1 MPSIFNKQSNRE
13 KVDYG
18 INLCLSIPYHKLH
31 LVETMDKRAA
41 ETHAQ
46 SRSHYVRRLIEE
58 DERNAKKRGSV
69 DVLQFA

>member
-1 MPSIFNKQSNRE
+1 MPTIFHKQQNRE
-13 KVDYG
+13 RVDYG
-18 INLCLSIPYHKLH
+18 INLCLSIPFHKLH

-58 DERNAKKRGSV
+58 DERNAKKKGSI

>member
-1 MPSIFNKQSNRE
+1 MPSIFNKSSNRE

-69 DVLQFA
+69 EVLQFA

>member
-1 MPSIFNKQSNRE
+1 MPSIFNKSSNRE

-31 LVETMDKRAA
+31 LVETMDKRA

-69 DVLQFA
+69 EVLQFA